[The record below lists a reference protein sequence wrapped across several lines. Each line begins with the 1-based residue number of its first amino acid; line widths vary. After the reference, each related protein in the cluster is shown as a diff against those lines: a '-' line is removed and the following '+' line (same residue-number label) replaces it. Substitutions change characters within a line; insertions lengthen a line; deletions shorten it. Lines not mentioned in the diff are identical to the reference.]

1 MKRAQSRR
9 DQIMNEPIKRVVEAM
24 QQLPNENQ
32 NAIAECIEAMQKLS
46 NDAQQVI
53 MKCLLE
59 EIKEQEPIV
68 SQTRPLKGREL
79 MEKLYR
85 EGVIE
90 NIPTREPLTEE
101 EKAERARLAQLFAGG
116 KSASEIVIEDRGP
129 Y

>member
-1 MKRAQSRR
+1 
-9 DQIMNEPIKRVVEAM
+9 MNEPIKRVVEAM

-32 NAIAECIEAMQKLS
+32 NAIAKCIEAMLELS
-46 NDAQQVI
+46 NDTQQV
-53 MKCLLE
+53 MMECLLE
-59 EIKEQEPIV
+59 EIKEKEQGMNHPC
-68 SQTRPLKGREL
+68 PLAGQEL

-101 EKAERARLAQLFAGG
+101 EKAERARLAQVFAGG
-116 KSASEIVIEDRGP
+116 KPASEIVIEDRGP